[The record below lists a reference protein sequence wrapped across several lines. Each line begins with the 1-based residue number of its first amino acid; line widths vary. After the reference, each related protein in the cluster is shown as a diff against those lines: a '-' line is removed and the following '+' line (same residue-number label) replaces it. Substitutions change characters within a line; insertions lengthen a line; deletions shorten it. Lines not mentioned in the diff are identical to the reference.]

1 MGASNAFDFSTA
13 EEIWNEVRTVWK
25 AVAGISYARLD
36 GGGLQWPCPTED
48 HAGTTVL
55 HGESFSLGKE
65 AALRRIVPRDP
76 GEGVSDEFPFV
87 LITGRTLYHFNAGT
101 MTGRSRNTVLHPHD
115 FLEISPD
122 DASRLGIVSGVSV
135 RIRSRHGETTLVA
148 RVNPEMRQGELFC
161 TFHDAATF
169 VNKVTSGAHDSVVDT
184 PEYKVTAVR
193 LSKPVDAQA

>member
-1 MGASNAFDFSTA
+1 
-13 EEIWNEVRTVWK
+13 VWK
-25 AVAGISYARLD
+25 GVAGISYARLD

-48 HAGTTVL
+48 HPGTKVL
-55 HGESFSLGKE
+55 HGESFSLGKQ
-65 AALRRIVPRDP
+65 AMLRRIVPRDS
-76 GEGVSDEFPFV
+76 GEDVSAEFPFT

-115 FLEISPD
+115 FLDISPD

-135 RIRSRHGETTLVA
+135 SVRSRQGETTLVA
-148 RVNPEMRQGELFC
+148 RVNPEMRPGQLFC
-161 TFHDAATF
+161 TFHDPARF
-169 VNKVTSGAHDSVVDT
+169 VNKVTSGERDNTVDT